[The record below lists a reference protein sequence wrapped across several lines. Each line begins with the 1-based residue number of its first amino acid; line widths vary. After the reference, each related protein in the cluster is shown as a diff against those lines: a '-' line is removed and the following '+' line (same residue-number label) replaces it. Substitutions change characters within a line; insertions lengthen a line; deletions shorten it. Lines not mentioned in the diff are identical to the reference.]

1 MFVHLHTFSAII
13 QITAG
18 AFQRN
23 VLSTESLE
31 LKSLSSVGTITSQLE
46 RNGAGLG
53 VFLGILLS
61 ATLPVFVSLPSFLTG
76 PSPV

>member
-1 MFVHLHTFSAII
+1 MFVHLHTFSAIMGSDHSRSVSEERFI
-13 QITAG
+13 HM
-18 AFQRN
+18 
-23 VLSTESLE
+23 
-31 LKSLSSVGTITSQLE
+31 SSVGTITSQLE